1 MSSLNNLDLEDMVS
15 SQFGV
20 DIYDAKAGD
29 NDSVC
34 VLSFRVRGENAA
46 RDLSHFL
53 EKEGDWIL
61 DSDISTGEDNAG
73 KYLVF
78 VEINRNRRLYDR
90 IQDALEIIERL
101 TGPLKWKFSV
111 GKKLIVRPV
120 KTENLEKYITS
131 SPNDYTA
138 QLQEERRAAMEEFFG
153 AAPFNNV
160 MLVDDQLSLQQFFQE
175 NKLHSSVNFTVVSEA
190 PTQEDLAEGQVDPL
204 NNSKSIWLSK
214 VLGPDITVEEI
225 GSNILLTNSKLNK
238 NLLVS
243 LNV

>member
-1 MSSLNNLDLEDMVS
+1 MSSLNNLDLEGMIS
-15 SQFGV
+15 SHFGV

-34 VLSFRVRGENAA
+34 VLSFRVKGEDAA

-78 VEINRNRRLYDR
+78 AEIKRNRRLYER
-90 IQDALEIIERL
+90 IQDVLEIIERL
-101 TGPLKWKFSV
+101 SGPLNWRFSV
-111 GKKLIVRPV
+111 GKKLVVRPV
-120 KTENLEKYITS
+120 KIETLEKYIS
-131 SPNDYTA
+131 GSPNDYTQ
-138 QLQEERRAAMEEFFG
+138 QLQEERRQAMEEFFG
-153 AAPFNNV
+153 GSPFNTV
-160 MLVDDQLSLQQFFQE
+160 MLTDDQLSLQQFFQE
-175 NKLHSSVNFTVVSEA
+175 NKLHSSVNFTVVSES

-214 VLGPDITVEEI
+214 VLGPDIAVEEI